1 MGEPRYIKARLK
13 FILAVDGKGA
23 VGKIKA
29 ITGRLAGFWSIVAVD
44 DEKSGQTDRPFFYR
58 KIL

>member
-29 ITGRLAGFWSIVAVD
+29 ITGRLPGFWSIVAVD
-44 DEKSGQTDRPFFYR
+44 DEKSGQTES
-58 KIL
+58 